1 MRDETPRALLPAV
14 RSMARREAAALL
26 LHPRLEAWLTA
37 PAVTVSLRVI
47 PCPWPGCATPPTPT
61 GLLPVAAAESP
72 GRGER
77 PAEGTVTL
85 SALSCEWLS
94 ARALLPLALGGAGG
108 RVPRAVT
115 TRAAALVRLLAR
127 TTPGAWVA
135 GLPELDA
142 RERWLDGT
150 LAIADVP
157 PTADSWPAEPVLPA
171 SSRRLGQAHMVSPH
185 LAAEE
190 TRALNDAYMTW
201 RRSAVTAAFEQADK
215 GQNGA

>member
-1 MRDETPRALLPAV
+1 MRDETPRALPRAV

-37 PAVTVSLRVI
+37 PAVTVSLQAI
-47 PCPWPGCATPPTPT
+47 PCPWPGCAAPPTPT

-77 PAEGTVTL
+77 PAEGAVTL
-85 SALSCEWLS
+85 RALSCEWLS
-94 ARALLPLALGGAGG
+94 ARSLLPLALGG
-108 RVPRAVT
+108 RVPRTIT

-135 GLPELDA
+135 ALPELDA

-157 PTADSWPAEPVLPA
+157 PTADAWPAEPVLPA
-171 SSRRLGQAHMVSPH
+171 SSRRLGLAHMVSPH

-201 RRSAVTAAFEQADK
+201 RRSAVTAAFEQAGK